1 MCKEQR
7 PLSTV
12 KFLADALSLSPTVN
26 LATQDVNQPDNDNE
40 NGPTPEQILIFQDSY
55 LRNLTLTNTSS
66 PPAQDIEEMRFRGLP
81 PPSDE
86 DIAAARDIAAEREIA
101 SAREARR
108 DREFARWR
116 QTQLAQRQQWLLD
129 MGSRY
134 DEPEEYETSDDDDDD
149 DHPNPDPDLVSA
161 NDDTHVANEGD
172 VEGEVP
178 FANTEGVHSTMSP
191 DHSQELGENVVQSV
205 GGENEDDDDDD
216 DDIEFED
223 DLQDTVQMV
232 GTDDVE
238 FAEQGYHAWRLN
250 GSEGSELEEGEVR
263 E

>member
-12 KFLADALSLSPTVN
+12 KFLADALSLSPTAN
-26 LATQDVNQPDNDNE
+26 LPTQDVNQPDNDNE

-66 PPAQDIEEMRFRGLP
+66 PPAQDIEEMRCRGLP

-86 DIAAARDIAAEREIA
+86 DIAAAREIAAEREIA
-101 SAREARR
+101 SAREVRR

-116 QTQLAQRQQWLLD
+116 QTQLAQRHQWLLD

-134 DEPEEYETSDDDDDD
+134 DEPEEYETGDDDD
-149 DHPNPDPDLVSA
+149 DHLNPDPDLVSA
-161 NDDTHVANEGD
+161 NDDTHVANGGD
-172 VEGEVP
+172 AEGEVP
-178 FANTEGVHSTMSP
+178 LTNTEGVRSIMSP
-191 DHSQELGENVVQSV
+191 DHSQELGENVVRSV
-205 GGENEDDDDDD
+205 GGENEDYDDDD

-223 DLQDTVQMV
+223 DLQDMVQMV

-238 FAEQGYHAWRLN
+238 FAEHGYHAWRLN
-250 GSEGSELEEGEVR
+250 SSEGSELEEGEVR